1 MKIFQPKFYKKKFDN
16 GLTLVSEE
24 HPYARTLS
32 IGLWVKVGSV
42 LESSKNNGVCHFI
55 EHMVFKGT
63 KKRNSLQIATALES
77 LGGDLNAFTDREFT
91 CFHATVLCEHIE
103 IALDVLSDLV
113 FNPTFEKLELE
124 RERKVIQREL
134 VAIKDSPEE
143 WMADTFMENIW
154 KNEKH
159 GKSIIG
165 SKKTI
170 GGLSQ
175 KELIGFYKKHY
186 HCSNMVL
193 SITGNTQIDK
203 LTTLVEKYFG
213 GNQGAQDPS
222 SVSVSLKSQ
231 YHSIRKSFVL
241 PQEQLHFML
250 GFEGFGFLNPKR
262 IELLFLT
269 FFLGGGMSSRLFQE
283 LREKEGLAYHI
294 DCDFVPFTEIGFM
307 AIVASLNP
315 SSLNKTLKIISKEIH
330 KINNGDID
338 VEHLEVVKSQ
348 LIGTIL
354 MSSDQMEVR
363 QESLGRNELVFGRYL
378 SVDEV
383 SENIRKVTKD
393 SLVEVANS
401 VFTVEKE
408 SIVVVTKNKVP
419 ANELSL
425 FK

>member
-1 MKIFQPKFYKKKFDN
+1 LKISQPKYYKKKFNN
-16 GLTLVSEE
+16 GLTLISEE

-32 IGLWVKVGSV
+32 IGLWVKVGSIV
-42 LESSKNNGVCHFI
+42 ESDKNNGVCHFI

-91 CFHATVLCEHIE
+91 CFHATVLCEHVE

-113 FNPTFEKLELE
+113 FNPSFDKLELE

-134 VAIKDSPEE
+134 AAIKDAPEE
-143 WMADTFMENIW
+143 WMADAFMENIW

-165 SKKTI
+165 TKKTI
-170 GGLSQ
+170 GALSQ
-175 KELIGFYKKHY
+175 KELIRFYKKHY
-186 HCSNMVL
+186 LPSNMVL
-193 SITGNTQIDK
+193 SIAGNTQIEH
-203 LTTLVEKYFG
+203 LTNLVEKYF
-213 GNQGAQDPS
+213 S
-222 SVSVSLKSQ
+222 SSEKPEERTPVSLKSN
-231 YHSIRKSFVL
+231 YHSTRKSYSL

-330 KINNGDID
+330 KIKQGEID
-338 VEHLEVVKSQ
+338 AEHLEIVKSQ
-348 LIGTIL
+348 LMGTIL
-354 MSSDQMEVR
+354 MNADQMEVR

-383 SENIRKVTKD
+383 SENIRNVTKEG
-393 SLVEVANS
+393 LVEVANS
-401 VFTVEKE
+401 VFIPEKE

-425 FK
+425 FR